1 MSLTSQNGDG
11 AEVYDDGYLYL
22 EHDRFY
28 LSFGG
33 KPLYKLSRTDFK
45 ILSRLLRSPGRPV
58 TGREIW
64 QSVRGREAE
73 YNGSSLR
80 VHLTYLRHK
89 LSPYGVN
96 IIHEAGSGY
105 LVQVTPPAK
114 VETTD

>member
-1 MSLTSQNGDG
+1 MSATPQEGSG
-11 AEVYDDGYLYL
+11 ADVYDDGYLYL

-33 KPLYKLSRTDFK
+33 KPLYKISRTDFK

-64 QSVRGREAE
+64 RSVRGREAE

-80 VHLTYLRHK
+80 VHLTYLRQK
-89 LSPYGVN
+89 LAPYGVN

-105 LVQVTPPAK
+105 RVQVAPPTK
-114 VETTD
+114 VAATD

>member
-1 MSLTSQNGDG
+1 MSLTSQKGDVG
-11 AEVYDDGYLYL
+11 EVYDDGYLYL

-33 KPLYKLSRTDFK
+33 KPLYKISRTDFK

-89 LSPYGVN
+89 LAPYGVN
-96 IIHEAGSGY
+96 IVHEAGSGY
-105 LVQVTPPAK
+105 LVRVAPPAK